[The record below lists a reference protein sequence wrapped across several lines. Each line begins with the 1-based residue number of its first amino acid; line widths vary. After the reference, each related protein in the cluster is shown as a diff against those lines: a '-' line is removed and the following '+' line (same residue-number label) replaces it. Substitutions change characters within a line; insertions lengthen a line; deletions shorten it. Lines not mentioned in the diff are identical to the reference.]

1 MCAAARQ
8 DAEVEEPDSEV
19 TTESV
24 AGCPKGGKQDMA
36 PSYSCLLTP
45 YSYCT
50 GRNYQ
55 QQGC

>member
-24 AGCPKGGKQDMA
+24 AGCPKGGKQDLGPFVFMLA
-36 PSYSCLLTP
+36 DAI
-45 YSYCT
+45 
-50 GRNYQ
+50 
-55 QQGC
+55 